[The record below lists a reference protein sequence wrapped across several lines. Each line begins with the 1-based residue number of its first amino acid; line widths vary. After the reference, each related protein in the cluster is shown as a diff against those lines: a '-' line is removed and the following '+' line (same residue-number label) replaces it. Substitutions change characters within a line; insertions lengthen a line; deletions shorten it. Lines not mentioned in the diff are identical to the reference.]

1 MFIFA
6 LIIGAIMIISEKDFS
21 GFITGQEKAFEAIFR
36 QYYKTLVSFSMR
48 YGLEQ
53 MEAEDVVIE
62 AIHRI
67 WQMRRDVES
76 AAALHTLFF
85 TSVRNRTV
93 NVVRNNKNRE
103 RIIGS
108 RENTEAEEF
117 RDHLMEEEVSR
128 LLNEAVT
135 ALPPQCRQ
143 VVMLLLTG
151 ESVAD
156 IAGKMDISVSSVK
169 TYKARAIEIL
179 RGTLKDYPCVLW
191 LLISRLR

>member
-1 MFIFA
+1 
-6 LIIGAIMIISEKDFS
+6 MIISEKDFS

-48 YGLEQ
+48 YGLEL

-67 WQMRRDVES
+67 WQIRRDVES
-76 AAALHTLFF
+76 PAALHSLFF

-93 NVVRNNKNRE
+93 NVLRNNKNRE
-103 RIIGS
+103 RII
-108 RENTEAEEF
+108 ENQEKTEVEEF

-128 LLNEAVT
+128 LLNEAIT

-143 VVMLLLTG
+143 VVMLLLAG
-151 ESVAD
+151 KSVAE
-156 IAGKMDISVSSVK
+156 IAEQMNISVSSVK

-179 RGTLKDYPCVLW
+179 RGTLKDYPFVLW
-191 LLISRLR
+191 LVTFRLR